1 MTMASDP
8 IGFCYTVLFREL
20 MHTTHIRPSIPF
32 LPHLPFAFETG
43 LWSCS
48 EYFEY
53 RNRGIVE
60 QYIEGGESF
69 CFCLYI
75 S

>member
-8 IGFCYTVLFREL
+8 IEFCCTVLFREL
-20 MHTTHIRPSIPF
+20 MRTTHIRPSIPF
-32 LPHLPFAFETG
+32 LPHHPFASETS
-43 LWSCS
+43 LWSRR